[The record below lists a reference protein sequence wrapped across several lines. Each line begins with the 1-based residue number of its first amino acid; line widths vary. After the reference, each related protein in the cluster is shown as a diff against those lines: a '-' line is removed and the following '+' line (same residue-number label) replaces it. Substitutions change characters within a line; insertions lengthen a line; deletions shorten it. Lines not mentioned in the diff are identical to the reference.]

1 MEHIPRS
8 GADPGGLERTIS
20 QRLDELHERALTG
33 EEVPEDEYAFLA
45 EALQFGTREAVLNS
59 LAEGRTLTSE
69 EARLIIATASALVDD
84 DSDTTLERFMIAG
97 LGTPGEVRD
106 AVQPLY
112 TERFNPGLSIL
123 IDWLGTYLIH
133 AEYPQLPRGPQKFM
147 PGASVQFP
155 TGRAKDGIWKSLA
168 YATPELLECG
178 ERERLLERLIDELHV
193 HGEPFRAYL
202 RLPGVDARDADLISR
217 FQAAF
222 LTTLED
228 HRGLDDPGLD
238 GPVDAVDLNGRIYVF
253 RVGGRTEGV
262 S

>member
-20 QRLDELHERALTG
+20 QRLYELNQRTLAG

-69 EARLIIATASALVDD
+69 EARLIIATANALIDD
-84 DSDTTLERFMIAG
+84 DADTTLERFMISG
-97 LGTPGEVRD
+97 IGTPGEVR
-106 AVQPLY
+106 AALQPLY
-112 TERFNPGLSIL
+112 TDGFNPELFTL

-133 AEYPQLPRGPQKFM
+133 AEHPQLPRGPHGFM
-147 PGASVQFP
+147 PGAAVQLP

-168 YATPELLECG
+168 YAIPEVLECG
-178 ERERLLERLIDELHV
+178 ERERLLERLIDQLHV

-202 RLPGVDARDADLISR
+202 RLPGVNALDADLISS

-222 LTTLED
+222 LTTLDD
-228 HRGLDDPGLD
+228 HRRLDDPGIE
-238 GPVDAVDLNGRIYVF
+238 GVVDAVDLNGRIYVF
-253 RVGGRTEGV
+253 RVADSTGG
-262 S
+262 SS